1 MRNTK
6 KIRKNKINK
15 RKIFILICLI
25 MLCIFEII
33 AFKESRAER
42 IIDITA
48 SIIDSENLLEDE
60 EIVVTATDTGNSGCY
75 IVLPETIGNK
85 KVGLY
90 IVEEKNLHEDNIE
103 ETTESNQNE
112 NIENTQI
119 TNEQSILNNPNENVI
134 DINDNTILQNN
145 VTNIT
150 NSELANNT
158 ENIITNTQNINSI
171 EVEQEVDESN
181 NISNIEVKQES
192 SNSQDANNEVEEE
205 TNIVEKVAGERI
217 YLTDDEIKE
226 KKVTLK
232 VVYDTLKKDSQTLYK
247 QNVEAQID
255 ENNDEVID
263 KTIKVEGYMPLGTEV
278 KATVVSRNE
287 VEQNIKD
294 MLTEKVSLKI
304 AYDIKLIYEDKEF
317 EPTDFDTN
325 VKVSILGIDK
335 IDEQTQKYKV
345 VHIKDENVVEE
356 IKNVKS
362 NNDEVTFKAGS
373 FSTYAVLLEDNVQ
386 TAALY
391 SLDIDGASIW
401 DGTTASEFRFGS
413 GTESDP
419 YLITNGK
426 ELSYLA
432 QNVNNGNTYEG
443 KYFQLIADID
453 LNGNEWTPIGSYDYS
468 FRGVFDGLG
477 HTIANAS
484 IELPTTMPNSIQS
497 YGFFG
502 SLGGGSSGYAV
513 VKNVQFESITV
524 NINYSGRFTNGTR
537 GYNIGIVSGS
547 LFRNSEIRNVIVNG
561 SSITDGG
568 NTIQLRNNAN
578 QLFVGGIAGYAVYS
592 SSNTSD
598 PEDGNRYKIENCYSD
613 VDVDLNTYPRNY
625 SASYSAQYAVGGI
638 IGGIKSQPV
647 WPKNCLYTG
656 SINADYAFVGPI
668 FGYLR
673 NNTAYTSTNNY
684 ATLWNGYDAG
694 NTSMTAES
702 YFTSYTVNGSTFST
716 SVSRGNSSQRIS
728 SGSWWGGFEM
738 GQVQGVNKGLY
749 TNNLNTMLSNFNTYV
764 NNNSQ
769 GNYVKWYLDSS
780 SNNYYFI
787 PPFSAEVNKNSPEY
801 TINVIDEESS
811 GTYTYQGY
819 INDNLDSSIT
829 GNTAIIN
836 SSWTESYT
844 VEVLISNGTS
854 YTMISFEVP
863 LLEIHI
869 SFEMNNNTNTLTA
882 GLEGTGTSDPNF
894 NLSDYTY
901 KWYKAD
907 IAETEEEIE
916 GATTN
921 TITDLENGIDYKV
934 VATNNRYPYMS
945 AEGTYIYGN
954 RTVIYVDETNGRDY
968 NDGFTPQTAVQSLDT
983 AYGKFDSTT
992 TRDENII
999 VLMNDYTD
1007 TGFLDSETSTTFRKN
1022 VTITGKYKGTDYAP
1036 SLQFE
1041 AYNNGYKYLNGN
1053 TTFMYLTFDGSYGRR
1068 TSQTYFYLQGY
1079 SLTMGEGIKVTGYAT
1094 ANPNQ
1099 GLIKGSSP
1107 AFHIF
1112 AGWLQYDYT
1121 SLPRTGAKILIKSG
1135 TYGRI
1140 LLGGSS
1146 GNSDTSSITKYN
1158 SHNFMGTSLTD
1169 DLYIAEITIDI
1180 QNSTT
1185 PTNYTY
1191 DINLLG
1197 GGSTCGNIYGDI
1209 KINIKNG
1216 SIGRLLGASIGDSS
1230 YRPNNWNYPLNTF
1243 IGTATINMTGG
1254 SVTEMYGGCL
1264 GRNMTAIGGNDT
1276 NPIACDSYFYGTV
1289 NINISG
1295 GIVSE
1300 TIYGA
1305 GAGGVSGYSE
1315 NSTDVYKSYGQNID
1329 TVVNIN
1335 ISGGTID
1342 ADIYGGGYGYT
1353 NYLTANSTQVDGGTL
1368 YGNSNINI
1376 SGSPKINGSIYGGGR
1391 GYDLATNKPDLAQME
1406 GKSTITIS
1414 GTPTITGNI
1423 YGAGMGISQY
1433 SEMAKFTGTTT
1444 ININSDLSTNVFGG
1458 GSISLTSGNTN
1469 IYINEGTHTADIYGG
1484 GNVGEVDGNSYVYIT
1499 GGTSSDVYG
1508 GGNQAGVNNTNIT
1521 ITGGTTQNI
1530 YGGSNQSGEIDSTTI
1545 DAKGGTITNIYG
1557 GNNAGGTCP
1566 ITFVTVDGSK
1576 IIEAV
1581 YGGGNQVATTTTN
1594 VYLLSSD
1601 GAITSAFGG
1610 GKSADATNTNVYCQG
1625 ATAIDVFGG
1634 SNTSGAVETS
1644 KVEITSGSYT
1654 NIYGGN
1660 NLGGSN
1666 DESFIKING
1675 GTTEN
1680 IYGGGN
1686 QVEITT
1692 SNIEMNSGTVTN
1704 VYGGGN
1710 QAGATTTNV
1719 NINGGN
1725 LSNAYGGANKSGT
1738 VTDTNVTLQSS
1749 STSANRSGVN
1759 MEVTYTAKE
1768 ATWETTEYPTV
1779 VDVTIEYTNNTD
1791 TTIDTWESYIQSEG
1805 AVLFTN
1811 YSSSEII

>member
-1 MRNTK
+1 
-6 KIRKNKINK
+6 
-15 RKIFILICLI
+15 
-25 MLCIFEII
+25 
-33 AFKESRAER
+33 
-42 IIDITA
+42 
-48 SIIDSENLLEDE
+48 
-60 EIVVTATDTGNSGCY
+60 
-75 IVLPETIGNK
+75 
-85 KVGLY
+85 
-90 IVEEKNLHEDNIE
+90 
-103 ETTESNQNE
+103 
-112 NIENTQI
+112 
-119 TNEQSILNNPNENVI
+119 
-134 DINDNTILQNN
+134 
-145 VTNIT
+145 
-150 NSELANNT
+150 
-158 ENIITNTQNINSI
+158 
-171 EVEQEVDESN
+171 
-181 NISNIEVKQES
+181 
-192 SNSQDANNEVEEE
+192 
-205 TNIVEKVAGERI
+205 
-217 YLTDDEIKE
+217 
-226 KKVTLK
+226 
-232 VVYDTLKKDSQTLYK
+232 
-247 QNVEAQID
+247 
-255 ENNDEVID
+255 
-263 KTIKVEGYMPLGTEV
+263 
-278 KATVVSRNE
+278 
-287 VEQNIKD
+287 
-294 MLTEKVSLKI
+294 
-304 AYDIKLIYEDKEF
+304 
-317 EPTDFDTN
+317 
-325 VKVSILGIDK
+325 
-335 IDEQTQKYKV
+335 
-345 VHIKDENVVEE
+345 
-356 IKNVKS
+356 
-362 NNDEVTFKAGS
+362 
-373 FSTYAVLLEDNVQ
+373 
-386 TAALY
+386 
-391 SLDIDGASIW
+391 
-401 DGTTASEFRFGS
+401 
-413 GTESDP
+413 
-419 YLITNGK
+419 
-426 ELSYLA
+426 
-432 QNVNNGNTYEG
+432 
-443 KYFQLIADID
+443 
-453 LNGNEWTPIGSYDYS
+453 
-468 FRGVFDGLG
+468 
-477 HTIANAS
+477 
-484 IELPTTMPNSIQS
+484 
-497 YGFFG
+497 
-502 SLGGGSSGYAV
+502 
-513 VKNVQFESITV
+513 
-524 NINYSGRFTNGTR
+524 
-537 GYNIGIVSGS
+537 
-547 LFRNSEIRNVIVNG
+547 
-561 SSITDGG
+561 
-568 NTIQLRNNAN
+568 
-578 QLFVGGIAGYAVYS
+578 
-592 SSNTSD
+592 
-598 PEDGNRYKIENCYSD
+598 
-613 VDVDLNTYPRNY
+613 
-625 SASYSAQYAVGGI
+625 
-638 IGGIKSQPV
+638 
-647 WPKNCLYTG
+647 
-656 SINADYAFVGPI
+656 
-668 FGYLR
+668 
-673 NNTAYTSTNNY
+673 
-684 ATLWNGYDAG
+684 
-694 NTSMTAES
+694 
-702 YFTSYTVNGSTFST
+702 
-716 SVSRGNSSQRIS
+716 
-728 SGSWWGGFEM
+728 
-738 GQVQGVNKGLY
+738 
-749 TNNLNTMLSNFNTYV
+749 
-764 NNNSQ
+764 
-769 GNYVKWYLDSS
+769 
-780 SNNYYFI
+780 
-787 PPFSAEVNKNSPEY
+787 
-801 TINVIDEESS
+801 
-811 GTYTYQGY
+811 
-819 INDNLDSSIT
+819 
-829 GNTAIIN
+829 
-836 SSWTESYT
+836 
-844 VEVLISNGTS
+844 
-854 YTMISFEVP
+854 
-863 LLEIHI
+863 
-869 SFEMNNNTNTLTA
+869 
-882 GLEGTGTSDPNF
+882 
-894 NLSDYTY
+894 
-901 KWYKAD
+901 
-907 IAETEEEIE
+907 
-916 GATTN
+916 
-921 TITDLENGIDYKV
+921 
-934 VATNNRYPYMS
+934 MS

-1146 GNSDTSSITKYN
+1146 GNSDTSSITKSK

-1230 YRPNNWNYPLNTF
+1230 YRPNNWTYPLNTF

-1305 GAGGVSGYSE
+1305 VAGGVSGYSE

-1666 DESFIKING
+1666 EESFIKING

-1811 YSSSEII
+1811 YSSSEIIENNGKFSLNQDDRYYGTHSLTANGTYSISFQIFSPSEPEKFALEYQFLGNGADGNKYEDTNTGLRIFGGNNAGGITINSHVTIQSGTAFEVYGGNNKDGNTLTSNVIITGGTVKTVYGGNNLGGTTTTSNITHSGGTIDDVYGGGNQAVTDVTYVTINARVNNCVYGGGNAAGVNTNTNLEIISAEIGGNVYGGGNEGKVTANTYVHIKDAALLDSVYAGGNGTTAIVMGNTNLTMEGTTTTVTNSVFGGGNQASTGTEATNNSKSTVNIVGGTIGKNVY